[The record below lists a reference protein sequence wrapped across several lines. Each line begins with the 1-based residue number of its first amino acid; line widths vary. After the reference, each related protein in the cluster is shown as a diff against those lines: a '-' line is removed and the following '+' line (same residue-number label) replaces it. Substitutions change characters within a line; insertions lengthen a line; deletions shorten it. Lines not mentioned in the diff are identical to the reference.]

1 MRKVNLVACN
11 FTHRW
16 TANKNFFACGAGE
29 PAAQARKLF
38 RGGAREKKSVGFVD
52 EGGKVP
58 RGAEVKYID
67 IVLFVVLFVALI
79 SALYVQ
85 ESDVISHHYN
95 NYLQQQQQQQHVTDS
110 RWRLSDTRNGPE
122 CGQFSLTGLKQSS
135 LSKVCWRCYV
145 R

>member
-16 TANKNFFACGAGE
+16 TDDENFFACGAGE

-67 IVLFVVLFVALI
+67 IVLFVVLI

-85 ESDVISHHYN
+85 ESDGIVVLYLIIIKTICSSSSN
-95 NYLQQQQQQQHVTDS
+95 N
-110 RWRLSDTRNGPE
+110 NM
-122 CGQFSLTGLKQSS
+122 
-135 LSKVCWRCYV
+135 
-145 R
+145 

>member
-1 MRKVNLVACN
+1 MIGKHVLDQGMRKVNLVACN

-16 TANKNFFACGAGE
+16 TDDENFFACGAGE

-67 IVLFVVLFVALI
+67 IVLFVSTLCSAYQCYMYKKVMVL
-79 SALYVQ
+79 S
-85 ESDVISHHYN
+85 
-95 NYLQQQQQQQHVTDS
+95 
-110 RWRLSDTRNGPE
+110 
-122 CGQFSLTGLKQSS
+122 
-135 LSKVCWRCYV
+135 CYI
-145 R
+145 

>member
-11 FTHRW
+11 FTHRR
-16 TANKNFFACGAGE
+16 TDNENFFACGAGE
-29 PAAQARKLF
+29 PAAQAGILF

-52 EGGKVP
+52 EGQKVP

-79 SALYVQ
+79 SALCVQ
-85 ESDVISHHYN
+85 ESDGIVVLFYYYN

-110 RWRLSDTRNGPE
+110 RWRLSDIRNGAD
-122 CGQFSLTGLKQSS
+122 CGQFSLTGLTASYLFLK
-135 LSKVCWRCYV
+135 
-145 R
+145 